1 MDYPFEYSKCK
12 HKEIISMPITEYVAT
27 GHLCEECDT
36 EMVREVKSLVCSLS
50 IDKTGGFYRS
60 TN

>member
-1 MDYPFEYSKCK
+1 MNYPFECPKCG
-12 HKEIISMPITEYVAT
+12 HKEIISMPITEYVVT
-27 GHLCEECDT
+27 DHLCEECNT

-60 TN
+60 MN